1 MKKKVFVIGSGYS
14 GLSCAAF
21 LAKSGM
27 DVTIVE
33 KNKDI
38 GGRSRNFKSM
48 GYVFDMG
55 PSWYWMPEIFENFF
69 NNFNYSTDDFYKLI
83 QLDPGFKII
92 FDKEEI
98 SIPKNWDEI
107 CLLFEQ
113 FEKNGASKLSRF
125 MEKAEEKYNIG
136 LKFLYES
143 PGISFTEL
151 LNKNILLKIHKLQL
165 LSSYSNEVKKYF
177 SNPLLIKI
185 LEFPVIF
192 LGSDASNMPAL
203 YTLMAYSG
211 IKQGTFYPVGG
222 FHKIIQAMQKI
233 CCNYNV
239 KFLKDEEV
247 TKLNIVN
254 RKVDSL
260 TTKKGKYKCDYVVGS
275 ADYAHIEN
283 SLLEKKY
290 RNYSKKYWQKR
301 TFSPSALVFYIGL
314 NKKIDLEHHT
324 LFFNQ
329 DIDQH
334 TKELYEKKIWPTNPL
349 FYVCCPSKTDL
360 SVAPKGHENIF
371 ILIPVTAGLEDSEK
385 MRNKYFNIVIS
396 EIEKYLNENIS
407 KNIDFKKSY
416 CINDFVND
424 YNAYKGNAYG
434 LANTVLQTANLKP
447 SILNKKID
455 NLFYTGQ
462 LTVPGPGVPPAIIS
476 GQIVAQHII
485 KKIENERN
493 I

>member
-1 MKKKVFVIGSGYS
+1 MKKKVIVIGSGYS

-27 DVTIVE
+27 DVTIIE

-38 GGRSRNFKSM
+38 GGRSRTFKSN
-48 GYVFDMG
+48 GYTFDMG
-55 PSWYWMPEIFENFF
+55 PSWYWMPEIFDNFF
-69 NNFNYSTDDFYKLI
+69 KYFNYSVSDFYKLI
-83 QLDPGFKII
+83 KLDPGFKIV
-92 FDKEEI
+92 FEKEEL
-98 SIPKNWDEI
+98 SIPKNWSEI
-107 CLLFEQ
+107 CSLFD
-113 FEKNGASKLSRF
+113 FYEKDGALKLSRF
-125 MEKAEEKYNIG
+125 MQKAEEKYDIG

-143 PGISFTEL
+143 PGISYKEL
-151 LNKNILLKIHKLQL
+151 FNKKMILKIHKLQL

-177 SNPLLIKI
+177 NNPFLIKI

-192 LGSDASNMPAL
+192 LGSDASKMPAL

-211 IKQGTFYPVGG
+211 IKQGTFYPMGG
-222 FHKIIQAMQKI
+222 FFKIIEGMKKI
-233 CCNYNV
+233 CFDYDV
-239 KFLKDEEV
+239 KFITNEEV
-247 TKLNIVN
+247 TKLNVINHNVYS
-254 RKVDSL
+254 VS
-260 TTKKGKYKCDYVVGS
+260 TKKNEYNCDYVVGS

-290 RNYSKKYWQKR
+290 RNYSAKYWESR
-301 TFSPSALVFYIGL
+301 TFSPSALVFYLGI
-314 NKKIDLEHHT
+314 NKKINLEHHT

-360 SVAPKGHENIF
+360 SLAPKGHENIF
-371 ILIPVTAGLEDSEK
+371 ILIPVTAGLKDTNTT
-385 MRNKYFNIVIS
+385 RDKYFDIVIS
-396 EIEKYLNENIS
+396 SLEKYLNENIS
-407 KNIDFKKSY
+407 NNIDFKKSY
-416 CINDFVND
+416 CINDFISD

-447 SILNKKID
+447 SIINKKIK
-455 NLFYTGQ
+455 NMFYTGQ

-476 GQIVAQHII
+476 GQIVAEHII
-485 KKIENERN
+485 KN